1 MNFKYK
7 GENHPDIKIN
17 WSLVNEESHSF
28 QRMMERNISKAD
40 VEYYVAN
47 GKVLQQVGGKYA
59 FITEKG
65 MAVLNEKG
73 VLITTYSSKYY
84 DSNMKEVVNRLFGK

>member
-1 MNFKYK
+1 MLKY
-7 GENHPDIKIN
+7 
-17 WSLVNEESHSF
+17 L
-28 QRMMERNISKAD
+28 
-40 VEYYVAN
+40 
-47 GKVLQQVGGKYA
+47 GGKYA